1 MCIPACK
8 LFLEV
13 GGSLCEWCYSTT
25 HAALET
31 GQWLPGNHQLLGRS
45 AYFLHSWQEVARDC
59 KKCHV
64 RMVAPKTSWRLV
76 CKHSE
81 TSFKGVELKSATQ
94 IVKAITKTCS
104 ALFAQQLI
112 SPGNSLQP
120 LFRHSGSTQLLIVI
134 GPCSCGHWP
143 PSRPVWLRL

>member
-76 CKHSE
+76 CKHSRNFFQRSGTE
-81 TSFKGVELKSATQ
+81 KCNANCESNHKNVQRPLCTTTDFPWQQPATPFQ
-94 IVKAITKTCS
+94 TFREYTVVDSDRTLLLWSLT
-104 ALFAQQLI
+104 AL
-112 SPGNSLQP
+112 
-120 LFRHSGSTQLLIVI
+120 
-134 GPCSCGHWP
+134 
-143 PSRPVWLRL
+143 